1 MHAPWLKPA
10 HNYFADRSPAMTM
23 PAKPRVSALGVDPG
37 LAATGYAVIRTNTR
51 GGEACA
57 WGSLTTSSKLSLP
70 QRLQIIYHGIEA
82 LLKDW
87 QPVLLIMEDIYVTGH
102 FPKAAIQLGEV
113 KGVICLA
120 AQEHQVAVM
129 RMNPTEVKCSITG
142 HGRAAKEQ
150 VRKAVKRVLQMQED
164 ITPDHASD
172 AAALAITGLSRKGY
186 YRW

>member
-1 MHAPWLKPA
+1 MIQQK
-10 HNYFADRSPAMTM
+10 NI
-23 PAKPRVSALGVDPG
+23 SATAIGVDPG
-37 LAATGYAVIRTNTR
+37 LAATGYAVIKTR
-51 GGEACA
+51 DRGSEACA
-57 WGSLTTSSKLSLP
+57 WGSLKTSARISLP

-82 LLKDW
+82 LIKEW
-87 QPVLLIMEDIYVTGH
+87 KPVLLIMEDIYAVGS

-120 AQEHQVAVM
+120 AQQHNVTFM
-129 RMNPTEVKCSITG
+129 RINPTEVKCSITG
-142 HGRAAKEQ
+142 HGRASKDQ
-150 VRKAVKRVLQMQED
+150 VRRAVKRVMQMQED

>member
-1 MHAPWLKPA
+1 
-10 HNYFADRSPAMTM
+10 MTT
-23 PAKPRVSALGVDPG
+23 PAKPGVAALGVDPG
-37 LAATGYAVIRTNTR
+37 LAATGYAVIRTRAR

-57 WGSLTTSSKLSLP
+57 WGSLTTSSKQELP
-70 QRLQIIYHGIEA
+70 QRLQIIYHGIA
-82 LLKDW
+82 SLIKNW
-87 QPVLLIMEDIYVTGH
+87 HPALLIMEDIYASGQ
-102 FPKAAIQLGEV
+102 FPRAAIQLGEV

-120 AQEHQVAVM
+120 AQEHGVAVM

-142 HGRAAKEQ
+142 HGRATKEQ
-150 VRKAVKRVLQMQED
+150 VSRAVRRVLQMQEE